1 MKIKIR
7 TVEKS
12 KMWTNNLMQRAMIIL
27 HAICHS
33 TCGIIFFVV
42 VADLHVKYFC
52 WIDKI
57 LKLLDYKFGHPTF

>member
-7 TVEKS
+7 TVGKS

-42 VADLHVKYFC
+42 KYFC